1 MRKLFPILLLAF
13 GGCMWGRVQTN
24 DPSIVEAA
32 KQLKP
37 GVTSAVE
44 VPRILGAP
52 PMMRVMGRNAI
63 YYNYTFGDSKNE
75 GLMLVI
81 FNLSRANSYNTTL
94 SVEIDPETDLVREVY
109 VPEVPEL
116 SWSFWPF

>member
-1 MRKLFPILLLAF
+1 MTKFLPFLLLAT

-24 DPSIVEAA
+24 DPEIVVAA
-32 KQLKP
+32 KKLRP
-37 GVTSAVE
+37 GVTSATE

-52 PMMRVMGRNAI
+52 PMMRVMGNDAI

-109 VPEVPEL
+109 IPKIPEL